1 MKKFYMNDKTINLN
15 ALLAI
20 IFLINHTYAFG
31 MKKKLALKESYN
43 KKSFLAGE
51 YNKNYTLLILL
62 SKRVVPMIYEEKS
75 LEDAV
80 KTSLSLSA
88 TCKYLNTI
96 LSTNVIGKS
105 CKHYDIT
112 EKNNVMKKLLLS
124 MNDETYWYKRRA
136 AFILVCAGA
145 DNTADEFY
153 PLLRRA
159 IHPTDKEMIAALFEN
174 NADPNQKRWCQ
185 EPDWFAIKDV
195 DMLNMFIARD
205 VNLHVEAFG
214 CPNVLWWTLVHN
226 PLPEWIEL
234 YLKYNVDAKKRDTR
248 TGECILHKLV
258 SLTWSPLKKSI
269 DDYVRIGELLL
280 NAAPELIN
288 IKNNDGDTALGG
300 ARKKLA
306 YDRYM
311 SENEKQTI
319 IALIDLFEKHVGK
332 AAQQFKE
339 GLNLY

>member
-1 MKKFYMNDKTINLN
+1 MKGFYMNDKTITLN

-20 IFLINHTYAFG
+20 TFLMIPMYISG
-31 MKKKLALKESYN
+31 MEKKIGLLDLSCDGSSLAE
-43 KKSFLAGE
+43 
-51 YNKNYTLLILL
+51 I
-62 SKRVVPMIYEEKS
+62 
-75 LEDAV
+75 V
-80 KTSLSLSA
+80 KATVMLSA
-88 TCKYLNTI
+88 TCKRNQKEMPI
-96 LSTNVIGKS
+96 VFGKF
-105 CKHYDIT
+105 CKDRYDIT
-112 EKNNVMKKLLLS
+112 EKNNVMKKLLWS

-159 IHPTDKEMIAALFEN
+159 IHRTDKEMIAALFEN
-174 NADPNQKRWCQ
+174 DADPNQEEHQ

-226 PLPEWIEL
+226 PLSEWIEL
-234 YLKYNVDAKKRDTR
+234 YLKYKVDAKKRKTR
-248 TGECILHKLV
+248 TGNCILHQLV
-258 SLTWSPLKKSI
+258 HCAESLSIKSI

-288 IKNNDGDTALGG
+288 MENKDGDTSLGA
-300 ARKKLA
+300 ARKQLT
-306 YDRYM
+306 DRYT
-311 SENEKQTI
+311 SDNGKQTI
-319 IALIDLFEKHVGK
+319 IALINLFEKHVGK
-332 AAQQFKE
+332 TAQQ
-339 GLNLY
+339 LT